1 MSKRPLIKIAKTAGF
16 CFGVKRAVKLAN
28 EAPAKYSGCSIST
41 LGPIIHNPQVV
52 NQLAGKGVKPIG
64 LDSIPDSGVAIVRS
78 HGITRKLARKLD
90 ERSALKLVDAT
101 CPFVRRAQKIVAEM
115 SRAGYQVIII
125 GEPEHPEVTGLISYG
140 EPANTRVVSSVEDI
154 PGDFFSSRKPS
165 RIALLAQTTQSQ
177 QIYNEIA
184 AALLTIKG
192 ELRCFNTICTATSD
206 RQSEALQLAKECD
219 CMIII
224 GGRNSAN
231 TNRLY
236 ELSRKCQ
243 ADSYHIETVDELNP
257 DWFADKQT
265 IGISAGAS
273 TPQWLIDEVVRKLE
287 NGN

>member
-1 MSKRPLIKIAKTAGF
+1 MNKRPLIKIAKTAGF

-28 EAPAKYSGCSIST
+28 EAPAKYSGSSIST

-52 NQLAGKGVKPIG
+52 NQLAEKGVKPVD
-64 LDSIPDSGVAIVRS
+64 LDSVPESGVVIVRS
-78 HGITRKLARKLD
+78 HGITRKLARKLG

-101 CPFVRRAQKIVAEM
+101 CPFVRRAQEIVAEM
-115 SRAGYQVIII
+115 SSSGYQVIII

-140 EPANTRVVSSVEDI
+140 NPGNTRVVSSVKDI
-154 PGDFFSSRKPS
+154 PTDFFSSRKPS

-177 QIYNEIA
+177 QIYNKIA
-184 AALLTIKG
+184 TALLSIKG
-192 ELRCFNTICTATSD
+192 ELRCFNTICTATSN

-236 ELSRKCQ
+236 ELSRECQ

-257 DWFADKQT
+257 DWFTEKQT

-273 TPQWLIDEVVRKLE
+273 TPQWLIDEVVKKLE
-287 NGN
+287 NGD